1 MNETPADRSGDGARV
16 YDLGAYR
23 KEREAP
29 LQAAKD
35 RHPAFRERKRREEEQ
50 NKNK

>member
-1 MNETPADRSGDGARV
+1 MESPKDKANDSARV

-23 KEREAP
+23 EKRDAP

-35 RHPAFRERKRREEEQ
+35 RHPAFRAAKRREEEE
-50 NKNK
+50 KNK